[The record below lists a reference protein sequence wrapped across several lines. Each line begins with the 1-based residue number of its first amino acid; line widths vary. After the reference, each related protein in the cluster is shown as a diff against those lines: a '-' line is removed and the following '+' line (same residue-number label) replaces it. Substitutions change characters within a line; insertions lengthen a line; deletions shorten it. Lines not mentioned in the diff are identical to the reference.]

1 MLFGIFQR
9 YTPARAGTAISG
21 FSVARAIRDVAEIAR
36 EPHPHGTPAEARV
49 GAYLVAQ
56 LQSAGLTPEI
66 EDSWYTERVRNRE
79 YAVIHVK
86 NILAKLQAG
95 TSGRAVLFVAHYDSV
110 PSSPGAAD
118 DGAGVATLLETARLL
133 QTGSYPLKRDI
144 WFLFTDG
151 EELGLFG
158 AKAFVKA
165 RPDLS
170 QEVAAV
176 INFDTR
182 GDSGPVVMFETG
194 GTGDALVPTFLATV
208 PHPYTTSLA
217 STVYRMLPNNTDFS
231 AFRNT
236 GIGRL
241 NFAFLDDW
249 PGYHSAMDESSR
261 LDEISLQHM
270 GEYAISLARS
280 LGGAGTIT
288 QASSKLIY
296 FNLAGSYT
304 IHYPISWG
312 TWAAQVSLALFIA
325 IAGVGLL
332 RKAITIRGLLAGG
345 VAAMAAMLLAPFA
358 STILL
363 VALFSSNGAS
373 LYKSGAYATVVVV
386 LAAAVALFTA
396 RYAIQRFDALSVAMG
411 GLSIWLLLAFWT
423 NRRAPGA
430 TYVLDWPLLAALL
443 CCAMILFAGDG
454 RMSRFSSIL
463 AVILCAVTPLI
474 LAPMLKMVGS
484 ALIGTGV
491 AAMSVPVSL
500 AVFVMLPWVAFAK
513 TQIDWKVPASLAGL
527 AVLMAAALA
536 FGVRYNARNR
546 KSDSVFYLEDV
557 NRKTASWALAARS
570 DDAWTTKL
578 PRGGTQSLAGFPDWF
593 STGTSLPIER
603 RAPFWILPPAEVADM
618 QRRDGVTHFRVKSP
632 GQSPIVAIHLSADAP
647 FRDVAVEGQELQ
659 TGQETEFTILHYGP
673 ANDGIPI
680 QFANAKPAAIGVVE
694 RYYELPREAGLAAR
708 PAWLMPNRNVG
719 DGIVVVRSFGTAAL
733 Q

>member
-1 MLFGIFQR
+1 MLFGISQR
-9 YTPARAGTAISG
+9 YTPARAGTAIEG
-21 FSVARAIRDVAEIAR
+21 YSVARAMRDVAAIAR

-49 GAYLVAQ
+49 AAYLAAQ

-86 NILAKLQAG
+86 NIVAKVQAG
-95 TSGRAVLFVAHYDSV
+95 TSGRAVLFVAHYDSA

-118 DGAGVATLLETARLL
+118 DGAGAATLLETVRLL
-133 QTGSYPLKRDI
+133 KASGDSLKRDI

-151 EELGLFG
+151 EELGLLG

-170 QEVAAV
+170 KEVAAV
-176 INFDTR
+176 VNFDTR

-194 GTGDALVPTFLATV
+194 VTGDALVPKFLAAV

-231 AFRNT
+231 VFRNA
-236 GIGRL
+236 GIGGL

-249 PGYHSAMDESSR
+249 PGYHSAMDEPSR
-261 LDEISLQHM
+261 LSEISLQHM
-270 GEYAISLARS
+270 GESAISLART
-280 LGGAGTIT
+280 LGGATTIP
-288 QASSKLIY
+288 QASSKLVY
-296 FNLAGSYT
+296 FNLAGSYAV
-304 IHYPISWG
+304 HYPISWG
-312 TWAAQVSLALFIA
+312 SWASQISLIGFIGV
-325 IAGVGLL
+325 AGVGLW
-332 RKAITIRGLLAGG
+332 RKAIGIRGLLAGG
-345 VAAMAAMLLAPFA
+345 VSAIAAMLLAPFA
-358 STILL
+358 STVLL
-363 VALFSSNGAS
+363 VALFSANGAS
-373 LYKSGAYATVVVV
+373 LYKSGADAGIVV
-386 LAAAVALFTA
+386 LMAAAVALFAA

-411 GLSIWLLLAFWT
+411 GLTIWVLLAFWT

-443 CCAMILFAGDG
+443 CCAPMVFAGR
-454 RMSRFSSIL
+454 RMWRVSSIP
-463 AVILCAVTPLI
+463 AVILCSVAPLI

-491 AAMSVPVSL
+491 AAISVPVSL
-500 AVFVMLPWVAFAK
+500 GVFAMLPWVALAK
-513 TQIDWKVPASLAGL
+513 TRIDWKAPAGL
-527 AVLMAAALA
+527 ACVAVLAAVGLGA
-536 FGVRYNARNR
+536 GVRYDARNR
-546 KSDSVFYLEDV
+546 KSDSVFYVEDV
-557 NRKTASWALAARS
+557 NQKTASWALAARS
-570 DDAWTTKL
+570 DDAWTSKL

-593 STGTSLPIER
+593 SAGTSFPIVR
-603 RAPFWILPPAEVADM
+603 SAPFWILPAPDVANM
-618 QRRDGVTHFRVKSP
+618 QVADGVTRFRVKSP

-647 FRDVAVEGQELQ
+647 FRNVAVEGQELQ
-659 TGQETEFTILHYGP
+659 TGRETEFTILHYGP

-680 QFANAKPAAIGVVE
+680 QFANAKPAAIEVVE